1 MSFRKKKIESKTAV
15 NFTRVCLDNNPRRA
29 QNFRISVVQDKS
41 TSLNG
46 LEEISD
52 IDNSNNNEKIKS
64 SANIPNPLLI
74 NDENPS
80 RKIFSY
86 TSQHNIRQKEDASA
100 QSQERQ

>member
-74 NDENPS
+74 TDENPS

-86 TSQHNIRQKEDASA
+86 TSQHNIRNKEDASA
-100 QSQERQ
+100 MSQER